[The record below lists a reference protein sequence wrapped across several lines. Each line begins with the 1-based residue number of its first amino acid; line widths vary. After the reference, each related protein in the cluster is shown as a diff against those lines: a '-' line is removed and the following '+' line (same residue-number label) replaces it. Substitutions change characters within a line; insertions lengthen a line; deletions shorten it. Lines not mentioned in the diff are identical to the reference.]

1 MAGTKKTSPKKTRA
15 RTAKSSVKVKTNAT
29 KFSGR
34 NKKTISSP
42 APNQKIKKRKIS
54 LYHKIAFSFIF
65 LTLALLAVI
74 FYFSFVKVS
83 IAIMP
88 KSERISGDLVVNI
101 YDKDKAGVKGE
112 RAIAGIVRQT
122 EVSETKTY
130 AATGTETLGEEVSGL
145 VTIINNYNRNQPL
158 VATTRLL
165 SADNKL
171 FRIKKT
177 INVPAGGSVEVEVYA
192 DEPGAD
198 KAIGPTNFTIPGLWA
213 GLQDKIYGESQESF
227 SYDKNIKKHIIQ
239 EDIEKASRD
248 LREALVD
255 KVKKEIGRQFG
266 DNQAAVYEID
276 DNSVTREV
284 DGTVDEEKDNFS
296 VSMTT
301 NVIVI
306 AFPREAINNLAE
318 DKLITLMPANK
329 DLVNFNDNNIVYALK
344 SQNVSQGLAEIK
356 ASFVGEVVI
365 KKDADIIKAEKLLG
379 LSKEQLNSYLTSIP
393 EIESFEVNFTPA
405 WVERV
410 PNLADRVKIKINN

>member
-1 MAGTKKTSPKKTRA
+1 MAATKKVSSKKTRI
-15 RTAKSSVKVKTNAT
+15 RTPKNSVKTKT
-29 KFSGR
+29 K
-34 NKKTISSP
+34 ISSP
-42 APNQKIKKRKIS
+42 VRSEKSMPAPALNKKIKKRKIS

-65 LTLALLAVI
+65 LTLALLAII

-83 IAIMP
+83 ITIMP
-88 KSERISGDLVVNI
+88 KSERISGDLVANI

-112 RAIAGIVRQT
+112 QAIAGVVRQT

-130 AATGTETLGEEVSGL
+130 AATGTETLGEEVTGK
-145 VTIINNYNRNQPL
+145 VTIINNYNRSQPL

-171 FRIKKT
+171 YRIKNT

-198 KAIGPTNFTIPGLWA
+198 KAIGPSKFTVPGLWA
-213 GLQDKIYGESQESF
+213 GLQDRIYGESQEGFVYNESV
-227 SYDKNIKKHIIQ
+227 KKHITQ
-239 EDIEKASRD
+239 EDIDQASRD
-248 LREALVD
+248 LRQALVD
-255 KVKKEIGRQFG
+255 KVKEEIGRQFG
-266 DNQAAVYEID
+266 AGQAAVYEID
-276 DNSVTREV
+276 DNSVAREV
-284 DGTVDEEKDNFS
+284 DGNVGEEKDNFS

-306 AFPREAINNLAE
+306 AFPREAMNNLARE
-318 DKLITLMPANK
+318 KLLTLMPANK
-329 DLVNFNDNNIVYALK
+329 DLINFNDNNIVYALK

-356 ASFVGEVVI
+356 ASFVGEVI
-365 KKDADIIKAEKLLG
+365 LKKDADIIKAEKLLG
-379 LSKEQLNSYLTSIP
+379 LSKEQLNSYLKSIP

-410 PNLADRVKIKINN
+410 PNLSDRVKIKIKE